1 MSLVVEQ
8 APGRNDLRRK
18 TAVRERDDERRA
30 SAKHARALTKDLDR
44 TGEVVDRHADG
55 RAVEAGV
62 AERQAR
68 LLIQIAHEPFRGAR
82 IRRQLFPIHPEQ
94 NHFALGGLRRQV
106 TDPAAHEIED
116 RSTRRKVFAIELG
129 DGGDGPVVDV
139 RDEARTLVEEIVGRL
154 VESREELRRKRQHG
168 HPCRSPSACGLRVRV
183 RFYSLTMRILVV
195 EDERKVASFIR
206 QGLQEDGHAAEIA
219 ADGAAALELVEAAPA
234 YDLVILDLMLPKRDG
249 FEVLKTLRQQRS
261 QTPVLVLTAR
271 DSVSDKVRGLD
282 LGADDYLTKP
292 FAFDE
297 FLARVRA
304 LLRRGAG
311 QRAPVFKLD
320 DLSLDPATR
329 QVTRGSRRITLT
341 AREYALLE
349 YFLRNVGRVL
359 TRPMIAQHVWGLD
372 FDTESNIIDVYVGYL
387 RRKIDGDGER
397 RLLHTVRG
405 AGYMLGLEA

>member
-1 MSLVVEQ
+1 
-8 APGRNDLRRK
+8 
-18 TAVRERDDERRA
+18 
-30 SAKHARALTKDLDR
+30 
-44 TGEVVDRHADG
+44 
-55 RAVEAGV
+55 
-62 AERQAR
+62 
-68 LLIQIAHEPFRGAR
+68 
-82 IRRQLFPIHPEQ
+82 
-94 NHFALGGLRRQV
+94 
-106 TDPAAHEIED
+106 
-116 RSTRRKVFAIELG
+116 
-129 DGGDGPVVDV
+129 
-139 RDEARTLVEEIVGRL
+139 
-154 VESREELRRKRQHG
+154 
-168 HPCRSPSACGLRVRV
+168 V

-206 QGLQEDGHAAEIA
+206 QGLQEEGHAVEIA
-219 ADGAAALELVEAAPA
+219 ADGAAALELLEAEPA

-329 QVTRGSRRITLT
+329 QVTRASRRITLT

-387 RRKIDGDGER
+387 RKKIDGEGER

-405 AGYMLGLEA
+405 AGYMLALEA